1 MLPAINYR
9 FSYQLEGL
17 SSWHYFTN
25 FQSLRHLDMG
35 TITVSYFKGNTKR
48 LEEGFFDNA
57 T

>member
-48 LEEGFFDNA
+48 LEEGFFDIA